1 MELIETCI
9 PGVVIVQPRIF
20 GDERGYFFESFSQ
33 RDFER
38 EVRRTVFV
46 QDNESKS
53 CYGVLRGLHF
63 QKPPYAQSKLVRVVK
78 GSVLDVAVDIRKGSP
93 TFGKYVSVELTE
105 ENKRQFFIPRGFA
118 HGFAVLSTEAV
129 FQYKCDNFYAPESE
143 GALAWDDPDLA
154 IDWRLPASKVI
165 LSEKIKNIEDAAF
178 KGCDNLKICQIR
190 KKTAPNLLPEALA
203 DSVTA
208 IFIPLGSSDA
218 YRFKNRWEHFAF
230 IEGEPLETTI
240 QVGAMGKLED
250 EIMKAGLQPRD
261 INFLT
266 IEGKLDNADFKL
278 IRDYMPNLV
287 SLDISKTNATTIP
300 DFTFAQKKYLLKIK
314 LPHNLKTI
322 GQRVFSNCGRLAGT
336 LELPASVTAIEFGA
350 FMGCDNLRYVLAT
363 GDKITTL
370 GDELF
375 GNGVPSKLIY
385 KK

>member
-1 MELIETCI
+1 MKIRQLLISFLLVASTLGATAQVSKTYYVSK
-9 PGVVIVQPRIF
+9 PGTLISMMTEEEANSITHLTLTGKLNAEDFRHLR
-20 GDERGYFFESFSQ
+20 DEFPSL
-33 RDFER
+33 
-38 EVRRTVFV
+38 
-46 QDNESKS
+46 K
-53 CYGVLRGLHF
+53 
-63 QKPPYAQSKLVRVVK
+63 
-78 GSVLDVAVDIRKGSP
+78 VLDISNAEIKMYS
-93 TFGKYVSVELTE
+93 GKAGTYPNGKFYIYMANFVPAYAFSNVE
-105 ENKRQFFIPRGFA
+105 
-118 HGFAVLSTEAV
+118 
-129 FQYKCDNFYAPESE
+129 
-143 GALAWDDPDLA
+143 
-154 IDWRLPASKVI
+154 KVI

-208 IFIPLGSSDA
+208 IFVPLGSSDA
-218 YRFKNRWEHFAF
+218 YRFKNRWENFAF
-230 IEGEPLETTI
+230 IEGEPLEATI

-278 IRDYMPNLV
+278 LRDYMPNLV
-287 SLDISKTNATTIP
+287 SLDISKTNATSIP
-300 DFTFAQKKYLLKIK
+300 DFTFSQKKYLLKIK

>member
-1 MELIETCI
+1 MKIRQLLISFLLVASTLGATAQVSKTYYVSK
-9 PGVVIVQPRIF
+9 PGTLISMMTEEEANSITHLTLTGKLNAEDFRHLR
-20 GDERGYFFESFSQ
+20 DEFPSL
-33 RDFER
+33 
-38 EVRRTVFV
+38 
-46 QDNESKS
+46 K
-53 CYGVLRGLHF
+53 
-63 QKPPYAQSKLVRVVK
+63 
-78 GSVLDVAVDIRKGSP
+78 VLDISNAEIKMYSGKAGTYPNGKFYIYMANFVPAYAFSNVVNGMTKGKQ
-93 TFGKYVSVELTE
+93 TLE
-105 ENKRQFFIPRGFA
+105 
-118 HGFAVLSTEAV
+118 
-129 FQYKCDNFYAPESE
+129 
-143 GALAWDDPDLA
+143 
-154 IDWRLPASKVI
+154 KVI

-178 KGCDNLKICQIR
+178 KGCDNLKVCQIR

-208 IFIPLGSSDA
+208 IFVPLGSSDA
-218 YRFKNRWEHFAF
+218 YRFKNRWENFAF
-230 IEGEPLETTI
+230 IEGEPLEATI

-278 IRDYMPNLV
+278 LRDYMPNLV
-287 SLDISKTNATTIP
+287 SLDISKTNATSIP
-300 DFTFAQKKYLLKIK
+300 DFTFSQKKYLLKIK